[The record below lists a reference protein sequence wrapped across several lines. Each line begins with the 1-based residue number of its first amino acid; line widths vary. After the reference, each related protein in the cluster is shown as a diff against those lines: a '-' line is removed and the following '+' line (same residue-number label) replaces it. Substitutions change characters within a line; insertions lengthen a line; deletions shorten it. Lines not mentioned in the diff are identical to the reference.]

1 MYPQSPNDPLKLLKS
16 TINIFP
22 SITSFWISVFESV
35 IVFIGGDSEART
47 ERRSGPLMHFI
58 WNRCGSWLAPTS
70 GGESGKSVFDWA
82 ADTWHHRHAAHHDG
96 SHGVTSEVEQRRL
109 GAAGWNRQTLVTL
122 TEEPGLD
129 YELLFPYN
137 LIIFNII
144 TQPSWWSSSNL
155 NQHVLVAEPLKVDHL
170 IARWWDLD
178 NKTWSGLGWWS
189 SATWCQR
196 WLLNGGLIQAKSGIT
211 AVLCSVVVS
220 QSVAC

>member
-22 SITSFWISVFESV
+22 SITSFWISVFDSV

-58 WNRCGSWLAPTS
+58 WSCCGSWLAPTS
-70 GGESGKSVFDWA
+70 GCESGKSVFDWA

-96 SHGVTSEVEQRRL
+96 SHGVTRGHIRGRAETPRGRRVEPT
-109 GAAGWNRQTLVTL
+109 NPVVTL

-178 NKTWSGLGWWS
+178 NKTTWSGLGWWS
-189 SATWCQR
+189 SATWCQC
-196 WLLNGGLIQAKSGIT
+196 WLLNWGLIQAKSGNT
-211 AVLCSVVVS
+211 AVL
-220 QSVAC
+220 

>member
-1 MYPQSPNDPLKLLKS
+1 MTKICNQYISLNNILLNQRLWICNCLYWRWQWSPDREEVRSPDAFHLEPLRFMVGADVRLWERK
-16 TINIFP
+16 
-22 SITSFWISVFESV
+22 ISVWLSCWHLTPSTCSPSWRVTRGHIRGRAETPR
-35 IVFIGGDSEART
+35 G
-47 ERRSGPLMHFI
+47 RRVE
-58 WNRCGSWLAPTS
+58 PTNP
-70 GGESGKSVFDWA
+70 V
-82 ADTWHHRHAAHHDG
+82 
-96 SHGVTSEVEQRRL
+96 
-109 GAAGWNRQTLVTL
+109 VTL

-189 SATWCQR
+189 SATWCQQ
-196 WLLNGGLIQAKSGIT
+196 WLLNGGLIQAKSGNT
-211 AVLCSVVVS
+211 AVL
-220 QSVAC
+220 

>member
-1 MYPQSPNDPLKLLKS
+1 MVGADVRLWERK
-16 TINIFP
+16 
-22 SITSFWISVFESV
+22 ISVWLSCWHLTPSTCSPSWRVTRGHIRGRAETPR
-35 IVFIGGDSEART
+35 G
-47 ERRSGPLMHFI
+47 RRVE
-58 WNRCGSWLAPTS
+58 PTNP
-70 GGESGKSVFDWA
+70 V
-82 ADTWHHRHAAHHDG
+82 
-96 SHGVTSEVEQRRL
+96 
-109 GAAGWNRQTLVTL
+109 VTL

-196 WLLNGGLIQAKSGIT
+196 WLLNWGLIQAKSGIT
-211 AVLCSVVVS
+211 AGL
-220 QSVAC
+220 